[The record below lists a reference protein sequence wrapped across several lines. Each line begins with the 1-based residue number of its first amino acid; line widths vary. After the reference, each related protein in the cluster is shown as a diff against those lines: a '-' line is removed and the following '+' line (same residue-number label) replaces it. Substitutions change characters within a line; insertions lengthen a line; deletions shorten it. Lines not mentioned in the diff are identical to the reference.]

1 MRVTINGEGQEVP
14 ESLTVATL
22 LAHLEIHPLRVAVER
37 NREILPRAKWESTAV
52 EAGDNYEIVH
62 MVGGG

>member
-1 MRVTINGEGQEVP
+1 MKITINGEGREVP
-14 ESLTVATL
+14 EALTVAAL
-22 LAHLEIHPLRVAVER
+22 LAHLQIHPLRVAVER
-37 NREILPRAKWESTAV
+37 NHEILPRAKWEATAV